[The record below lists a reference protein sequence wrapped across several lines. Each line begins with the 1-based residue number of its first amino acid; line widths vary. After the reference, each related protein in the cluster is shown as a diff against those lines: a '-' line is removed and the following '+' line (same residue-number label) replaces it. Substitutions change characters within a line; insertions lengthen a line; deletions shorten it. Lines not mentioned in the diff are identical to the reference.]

1 MDAAPLTLDEAGLQS
16 LELLTAV
23 TEQILGPRTMAVR
36 ELQRVMD
43 ERSFTAYWR
52 ASSAFNALS
61 GGLRTRIADKA
72 TNLARQLHDPS
83 ADMRRDFPD
92 LFGVVT
98 PHGRSGTATT
108 RLFH

>member
-1 MDAAPLTLDEAGLQS
+1 MEASPLTLDEAGLQS
-16 LELLTAV
+16 LELLSAV

-43 ERSFTAYWR
+43 ERSFAAYWR

-72 TNLARQLHDPS
+72 TSLARQFHDPT

-92 LFGVVT
+92 LFGVAAH
-98 PHGRSGTATT
+98 HGRGGTAT
-108 RLFH
+108 

>member
-43 ERSFTAYWR
+43 ERSFAAYWR

-72 TNLARQLHDPS
+72 TNLARQFHDPS

-92 LFGVVT
+92 LFAAH
-98 PHGRSGTATT
+98 PGRGGTVTT